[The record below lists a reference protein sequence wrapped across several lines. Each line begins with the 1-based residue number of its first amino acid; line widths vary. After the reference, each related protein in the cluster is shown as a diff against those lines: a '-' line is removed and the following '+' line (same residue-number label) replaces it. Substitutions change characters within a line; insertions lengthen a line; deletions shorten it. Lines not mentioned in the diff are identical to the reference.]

1 MKLEKKIETDNSIG
15 EVMNGDRKRIRES
28 RKRKG
33 DEQTNG
39 EGSKKAKKEK
49 SLDVGEDN
57 ATEKASKTQTEIDG
71 KLKKFRISKKTRKE
85 LKERGIKYLFPIQAK
100 TFDLIYE
107 GKDVIGKARTGTG
120 KTLAFALPVM
130 ERLQENELATK
141 RGRAPVVLVMVPTR
155 ELAKQVSDEFDA
167 LKTSLSVYC
176 IYGGTPYAPQ
186 ESAIRSGLDVLIGT
200 PGRIL
205 DHMQRGILDLSKLK
219 HCILDEVDRMLD
231 MGFQDSVEEILAAS
245 YTADSAEKPQ
255 TLFFSAT
262 LPDWVTTTAQKY
274 MTKDRHIVDVIGNER
289 QQAAL
294 TVEHKAI
301 KCPYHERAATIGDVI
316 QVYCGA
322 HGRTIIFTQTKNEA
336 NELVLNS
343 ILKQDSQ
350 VLHGDIPQKQRELT
364 LKGFREG
371 KFRCLVATDVAAR
384 GLDIPEIDLVVQ
396 CEPPKDV
403 DAYIHR
409 AGRTGRANRLG
420 VCIIFYKY
428 NQESL
433 LKMVERKAGIRFK
446 RIGAPQPEDIIKSS
460 ADDAKRFL
468 EQVPADALT
477 YFREAAEALIED
489 RGAVDAVA
497 AALAH
502 ISGTTEIKSRSLLS
516 SQEGYT
522 TYILKQEKM
531 ELRSTAYMW
540 RVIENCLSAKIKP
553 EVKGMIMSQDRYG
566 VVFDVPSNLIPE
578 IESSW
583 TNPKD
588 VILEKARELP
598 ELVARVNNYPQSNG
612 RHFGS
617 TNQFRSNGF
626 GRYGSNGG
634 SDKFSNGTRTGG
646 RFGNNNYSNG
656 TRTGWRSG
664 NDKSQ
669 FQRNGR

>member
-1 MKLEKKIETDNSIG
+1 MKLEKVIQKDNSLG
-15 EVMNGDRKRIRES
+15 RPMDSEKKRVKQES
-28 RKRKG
+28 RKRKA
-33 DEQTNG
+33 DEQKNG
-39 EGSKKAKKEK
+39 ETAKKARKEK
-49 SLDVGEDN
+49 NSEIKEQDSS
-57 ATEKASKTQTEIDG
+57 EKASKTQAEIDG
-71 KLKKFRISKKTRKE
+71 KLKNFRISKKTRKG
-85 LKERGIKYLFPIQAK
+85 LKERGIKYLFPIQSK

-107 GKDVIGKARTGTG
+107 GKDVIGRARTGTG

-130 ERLQENELATK
+130 ELLQQQEISNK

-155 ELAKQVSDEFDA
+155 ELAKQVSEEFET
-167 LKTSLSVYC
+167 LKTDLRVYC

-205 DHMQRGILDLSKLK
+205 DHMQRKLLDLSQLK

-245 YTADSAEKPQ
+245 YTTESTAKPQ

-262 LPDWVTTTAQKY
+262 LPDWVSQTAKKY
-274 MTKDRHIVDVIGNER
+274 MTKDKHVVDVIGNEK

-301 KCPYHERAATIGDVI
+301 KCPYQERVATIGDVI

-343 ILKQDSQ
+343 ILKQESQ

-371 KFRCLVATDVAAR
+371 KFRCLVATDVASR
-384 GLDIPEIDLVVQ
+384 GLDIPEVDLVVQ

-409 AGRTGRANRLG
+409 AGRTGRAQRRG

-433 LKMVERKAGIRFK
+433 LQMVERKAGIKFK

-460 ADDAKRFL
+460 AEDAKRFL
-468 EQVPADALT
+468 AQVPADALT
-477 YFREAAEALIED
+477 YFREAAEALIEE

-522 TYILKQEKM
+522 TYVLKQDRM

-540 RVIENCLSAKIKP
+540 RVIENYLPAKVKS
-553 EVKGMIMSQDRYG
+553 EVKGMTMFEDRYG
-566 VVFDVPSNLIPE
+566 VVFDVPSSLDSE
-578 IESSW
+578 IEESW
-583 TNPKD
+583 SNPTGMT
-588 VILEKARELP
+588 LEKAKELP
-598 ELVARVNNYPQSNG
+598 ELAARTNTYSQSNG
-612 RHFGS
+612 GRFGS
-617 TNQFRSNGF
+617 TNFRSNGF
-626 GRYGSNGG
+626 GRFSNNGG
-634 SDKFSNGTRTGG
+634 D
-646 RFGNNNYSNG
+646 RFGNG
-656 TRTGWRSG
+656 ARTGWRSG
-664 NDKSQ
+664 NEYSDGARTGWRSGNEKSQ
-669 FQRNGR
+669 YQRNGRK

>member
-1 MKLEKKIETDNSIG
+1 MKLEKGIEKDNSLG
-15 EVMNGDRKRIRES
+15 RPMDSEKKRVKQES
-28 RKRKG
+28 RKRKA
-33 DEQTNG
+33 DEQKNG
-39 EGSKKAKKEK
+39 ETAKKARKEK
-49 SLDVGEDN
+49 NLEIKEQDSS
-57 ATEKASKTQTEIDG
+57 EKASKTQAEIDG
-71 KLKKFRISKKTRKE
+71 KLKNFRISKKTRKG
-85 LKERGIKYLFPIQAK
+85 LKER
-100 TFDLIYE
+100 
-107 GKDVIGKARTGTG
+107 ARTGTG

-130 ERLQENELATK
+130 ELLQQQEISNK

-155 ELAKQVSDEFDA
+155 ELAKQVSEEFET
-167 LKTSLSVYC
+167 LKTDLRVYC

-205 DHMQRGILDLSKLK
+205 DHMQRKLLDLSQLK

-245 YTADSAEKPQ
+245 YTTESTAKPQ

-262 LPDWVTTTAQKY
+262 LPAWVSQTAKKY
-274 MTKDRHIVDVIGNER
+274 MTKDKHIVDVIGNEK

-301 KCPYHERAATIGDVI
+301 KCPYQERAATIGDVI

-343 ILKQDSQ
+343 ILKQESQ

-384 GLDIPEIDLVVQ
+384 GLDIPEVDLVVQ

-409 AGRTGRANRLG
+409 AGRTGRAQRRG

-428 NQESL
+428 SQESL
-433 LKMVERKAGIRFK
+433 LQMVERKAGIKFK

-460 ADDAKRFL
+460 AEDAKRFL
-468 EQVPADALT
+468 AQVPADALT
-477 YFREAAEALIED
+477 YFREAAEALIEE

-522 TYILKQEKM
+522 TYVLKQDRM

-540 RVIENCLSAKIKP
+540 RVIENYLPAKVKS
-553 EVKGMIMSQDRYG
+553 EVKGMTMFEDRYG
-566 VVFDVPSNLIPE
+566 VVFDVPSSLDSE
-578 IESSW
+578 IEESW
-583 TNPKD
+583 SNPSGMT
-588 VILEKARELP
+588 LEKAKELP
-598 ELVARVNNYPQSNG
+598 ELVARTNTYSQSNG
-612 RHFGS
+612 GRFGS
-617 TNQFRSNGF
+617 TNFRSNGF
-626 GRYGSNGG
+626 GRFGSNGG
-634 SDKFSNGTRTGG
+634 D
-646 RFGNNNYSNG
+646 RFGNG
-656 TRTGWRSG
+656 ARTGWRSG
-664 NDKSQ
+664 NEYSNGARTGWRSGNEKSQ
-669 FQRNGR
+669 YQRNGRK

>member
-1 MKLEKKIETDNSIG
+1 MKLDQRIAKDNRSGEPMDSGKKG
-15 EVMNGDRKRIRES
+15 MKKES
-28 RKRKG
+28 KKRKA
-33 DEQTNG
+33 DEQKNG
-39 EGSKKAKKEK
+39 EISKKARKEK
-49 SLDVGEDN
+49 VVAVEEQDTKEKVG
-57 ATEKASKTQTEIDG
+57 KTQVEIDG
-71 KLKKFRISKKTRKE
+71 KLKNFRICKKTRKA

-130 ERLQENELATK
+130 ELLQKHEISGK

-155 ELAKQVSDEFDA
+155 ELAKQVSDEFEA
-167 LKTSLSVYC
+167 LKTDLGVYC

-231 MGFQDSVEEILAAS
+231 MGFQESVEEILAAS
-245 YTADSAEKPQ
+245 YTTENTEKPQ

-262 LPDWVTTTAQKY
+262 LPVWVESTAKKY
-274 MTKDRHIVDVIGNER
+274 MTKDKHIIDVIGKEK

-301 KCPYHERAATIGDVI
+301 KCPYQERAATIGDVI

-343 ILKQDSQ
+343 ILKQEAQ

-409 AGRTGRANRLG
+409 AGRTGRAHRRG

-433 LKMVERKAGIRFK
+433 LQMVERKAGIKFK

-460 ADDAKRFL
+460 AEDAKRFL
-468 EQVPADALT
+468 AQVPADALT
-477 YFREAAEALIED
+477 YFREAAEALIEE

-522 TYILKQEKM
+522 TYILKQDRM

-540 RVIENCLSAKIKP
+540 RVIENCLPGKIKS
-553 EVKGMIMSQDRYG
+553 EVKGMTMFQDRYG
-566 VVFDVPSNLIPE
+566 VVFDVPSSLDSE
-578 IESSW
+578 IEESW
-583 TNPKD
+583 SNPSGM
-588 VILEKARELP
+588 ILEKAKELP
-598 ELVARVNNYPQSNG
+598 ELVSRTNTFTQSNG
-612 RHFGS
+612 GLFGS
-617 TNQFRSNGF
+617 TNFRSNGF
-626 GRYGSNGG
+626 GRFNNSGGDRSGNGV
-634 SDKFSNGTRTGG
+634 
-646 RFGNNNYSNG
+646 
-656 TRTGWRSG
+656 RTGWRSG
-664 NDKSQ
+664 NEYSNGTRIGWRSGNEKSQ
-669 FQRNGR
+669 YQKKW